1 VKVADADTVT
11 VHEYLTC
18 PLNLL
23 LLHKG
28 NPASTAYRK
37 NPLFT
42 PKMTVVCTWFTVLAA
57 FLKSINSSRD
67 ASWMA

>member
-18 PLNLL
+18 PLNLIQ
-23 LLHKG
+23 LHKG

-42 PKMTVVCTWFTVLAA
+42 PKMALVCTGFAVRLA
-57 FLKSINSSRD
+57 FLKSMKTSRD